1 MASSEKLYA
10 AALNALSGARL
21 TQEEIDTIKEADM
34 VAFLEAGLDMD
45 MVAKAVNF
53 AGIENNRHINQDLYN
68 PLPLEEGAITG
79 SRLQQIIK
87 EELEEFYGSPKQDL
101 DYEHPEEGKMVKGQ
115 LYHIAQNALQL
126 HEALDDDA
134 DLPGWC
140 IQYVGQ
146 AAEKLSGVVEYLEY
160 KILQQQLDG
169 E

>member
-1 MASSEKLYA
+1 MASSDELYA

-21 TQEEIDTIKEADM
+21 TQEEIDMIKGAEM
-34 VAFLEAGLDMD
+34 TEFMEAGLDMD
-45 MVAKAVNF
+45 MAAKAVNF
-53 AGIENNRHINQDLYN
+53 AGIENNRHVNQDLYD
-68 PLPLEEGAITG
+68 PLPLEEGAVTG
-79 SRLQQIIK
+79 NRLQQIIR

-101 DYEHPEEGKMVKGQ
+101 DYPQPEEGKMVKGQ